1 MEHLLSSPGYSALFA
16 LSFLAST
23 LLPVGSEWLLA
34 VMLMDRHDPVMT
46 VAVATIGNT
55 LGAVTTW
62 AIGIAGGPFLVRRVL
77 RISAAAE
84 ESAIRFYRRYGVW
97 SLLFSWLPFVG
108 DPLCLAGGILKVG
121 FGRFT
126 LLVFTG
132 KLARYAAVAWLTL
145 GGMQLLACC

>member
-1 MEHLLSSPGYSALFA
+1 MEEFLASPGYPALFA

-23 LLPVGSEWLLA
+23 LIPLGSEWLLA
-34 VMLMDRHDPVMT
+34 MMLVNRYDPVMT
-46 VAVATIGNT
+46 VAVATVGNT

-62 AIGIAGGPFLVRRVL
+62 LIGIAGGPFLVRRVL
-77 RISAAAE
+77 RIGAAAE
-84 ESAIRFYRRYGVW
+84 ESAVGFYRRYGVW
-97 SLLFSWLPFVG
+97 SLLFSWLPVIG

-121 FGRFT
+121 FVRFF

-145 GGMQLLACC
+145 GGMRLFGG